1 MQLAPEHPLF
11 KPEETIETESVSV
24 ESVESEQTLE
34 DTADDSLEFNSETE
48 ADNVSIA
55 VDLSEDDTDNAPLEF
70 STVNLAPEAVEQDDI
85 TANQDPSD
93 EMPTE
98 QVDDES
104 VEQIDDDLLSFDSGT
119 TFGKN
124 EEEDETEV
132 EHDSLLPFEPGASSS
147 LDPDRIDIAPFDSE
161 LNDEADIEFD
171 IGDIDEIDEAE
182 TKLDLASAYIDM
194 DDPEGATSILKEV
207 IAEGNDE
214 QKVRAQTILDSLSD

>member
-1 MQLAPEHPLF
+1 M
-11 KPEETIETESVSV
+11 
-24 ESVESEQTLE
+24 
-34 DTADDSLEFNSETE
+34 
-48 ADNVSIA
+48 SID
-55 VDLSEDDTDNAPLEF
+55 VDLSEEDSDDTPLEF
-70 STVNLAPEAVEQDDI
+70 STVNIASDIEQQNHINAEDTQLED
-85 TANQDPSD
+85 TL
-93 EMPTE
+93 TE
-98 QVDDES
+98 EIDNES
-104 VEQIDDDLLSFDSGT
+104 EDHIEDDLLSFDTGT
-119 TFGKN
+119 TFGTHQEEDDNN
-124 EEEDETEV
+124 EEENIV

-147 LDPDRIDIAPFDSE
+147 LDPERVDIAPFDSD